1 MHGSFT
7 TKQFAARTFSIN
19 FQLSRSTVGWLN
31 SPTPKVL
38 RSICRIVHVKYTC
51 GFLVFSKRTC
61 AMLYF
66 EHMQIP
72 LSISSNEIRS
82 NPTSINLHGN
92 FFGNDLKAV
101 TL

>member
-19 FQLSRSTVGWLN
+19 FQLSRSTTRWLN
-31 SPTPKVL
+31 GTSPKVL
-38 RSICRIVHVKYTC
+38 RSICRVAHVKYIC
-51 GFLVFSKRTC
+51 GFLVFGKRAC
-61 AMLYF
+61 AMFYLK
-66 EHMQIP
+66 HMQTP
-72 LSISSNEIRS
+72 LSISSNKIRS

-92 FFGNDLKAV
+92 FFGNYLKAV